1 MYIKKYCYHKSALIS
16 SKSTTEIKKKTGKG
30 MRTFQLLTL
39 RNEMADCVKLK

>member
-16 SKSTTEIKKKTGKG
+16 SKSTTEIKKTGKG